1 MVRVSPLA
9 AAVSVID
16 GAVVASNAVSAPK
29 MKEKFRAEYRMRG
42 RWRLATKCLAPISN
56 ARRPGSVRISRLP
69 AGISARRKVRATTH
83 GVIPAVRDAESPEIS
98 GWSPA
103 IKSLLAIAFSRS
115 RSPDT
120 HTLSQVRGEK

>member
-1 MVRVSPLA
+1 LA

-29 MKEKFRAEYRMRG
+29 MKEKFRAEYRDAR
-42 RWRLATKCLAPISN
+42 TLAPCNKMSRSHFQCAG
-56 ARRPGSVRISRLP
+56 ARGSVRISRLP
-69 AGISARRKVRATTH
+69 AGISERRKVRATTH

-103 IKSLLAIAFSRS
+103 IKSLVGNR
-115 RSPDT
+115 
-120 HTLSQVRGEK
+120 V